1 MMMSWIA
8 VKGDPID
15 WFKVWDAVGSSI
27 DVFIECYSVATW
39 SVRFKSF
46 PSPQIRSMNHINP
59 RPL

>member
-8 VKGDPID
+8 VKSDPID
-15 WFKVWDAVGSSI
+15 WFRVWDAVGSSI

-46 PSPQIRSMNHINP
+46 PSPQIR
-59 RPL
+59 

>member
-27 DVFIECYSVATW
+27 DVFTVHRVLFSGALVTGQ
-39 SVRFKSF
+39 V
-46 PSPQIRSMNHINP
+46 
-59 RPL
+59 